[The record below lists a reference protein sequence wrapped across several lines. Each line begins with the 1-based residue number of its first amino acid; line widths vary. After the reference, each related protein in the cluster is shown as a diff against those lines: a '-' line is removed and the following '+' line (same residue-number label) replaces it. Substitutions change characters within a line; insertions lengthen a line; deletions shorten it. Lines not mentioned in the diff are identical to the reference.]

1 MIFEG
6 CMDYMARHMPF
17 EGTKSLVMILLMEEI
32 LHQLIGCLSLF
43 LHVSLHPRWLFGIS
57 EPSTVSFMAP
67 EFITFCHWGL
77 DVLRALQH
85 FADGERRPGA
95 QPRLRT
101 GFQKKLEPEKNEKKN
116 SKKWAY
122 VWSHTRL
129 PWSFQKWNSTHYF
142 FLEMAGERK
151 ATHQRNETRERSFS
165 CELTYYLLPIAGT
178 FETFKLMMFRPSL
191 HWSFPGGYLLERW
204 FPVPEDSVLGPS
216 CR

>member
-17 EGTKSLVMILLMEEI
+17 EGTKSLIMILVMEEI

-43 LHVSLHPRWLFGIS
+43 YMYFLHPRWLFGIS

-95 QPRLRT
+95 QPRLGPGT
-101 GFQKKLEPEKNEKKN
+101 EEIGSKNMKKN

-122 VWSHTRL
+122 FDPTLASLGRFKNEIRRVT
-129 PWSFQKWNSTHYF
+129 F
-142 FLEMAGERK
+142 FGEMAGERK

-165 CELTYYLLPIAGT
+165 CGILELIDVPAFPSWDYIDRSLEDIFWSVGIPGNPGT
-178 FETFKLMMFRPSL
+178 KVQRFKRPA
-191 HWSFPGGYLLERW
+191 
-204 FPVPEDSVLGPS
+204 